1 MGNQTIRSLADI
13 GFTFL
18 DEPASAEQGITKTK
32 ADATDDRK
40 RAEPAEFAASV
51 LAVGNRQPRYQD
63 ADSHALNERGDERA
77 SGKPGVPDPPH
88 ALRLVTVFE
97 RHPAQNQPR
106 QHDQERQ
113 IKRREKR
120 RADDRKRTA
129 PDCSPAHAAR
139 PP

>member
-1 MGNQTIRSLADI
+1 MGDQTIRFLADM

-97 RHPAQNQPR
+97 RHPPQNKPR
-106 QHDQERQ
+106 HHDQERNTKPRQ
-113 IKRREKR
+113 NRHS
-120 RADDRKRTA
+120 TH
-129 PDCSPAHAAR
+129 PNPT
-139 PP
+139 P